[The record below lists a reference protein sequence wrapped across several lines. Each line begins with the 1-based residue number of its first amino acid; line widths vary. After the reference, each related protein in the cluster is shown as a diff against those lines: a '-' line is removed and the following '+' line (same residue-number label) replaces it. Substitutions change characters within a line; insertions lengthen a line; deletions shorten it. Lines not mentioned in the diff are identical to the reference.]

1 MNMMRVTKRNG
12 EQQLVSFDK
21 VTKRLKVLCE
31 MEPKL
36 KNVDYTGI
44 AQKVISRIYDGVNT
58 YELDELA
65 AEQCTQKGVDHI
77 NYSILASRIAISNN
91 QKRTS
96 PSFSETISI
105 LYNNTDVN
113 GKPSPLI
120 ADKVYS
126 FVKKNKT
133 KLNSYI
139 DYRRDYNFNYF
150 ALKTLEKAYLMKI
163 NNIIVERIQHMFM
176 RVAAGL
182 YPNSIRDVL
191 ETYDL
196 LSQKYFI
203 HATPT
208 LFHSGTPKPQLLS
221 CFLLEVGDSV
231 EGMYTAMKNC
241 ALISKWA
248 GGIGCHIHSI
258 RGKNSVIRSTNGKSN
273 GIVPMLRVFN
283 DVARHINQ
291 SGKRNGSFAMYLEPW
306 HPDIMEFLE
315 CKKNHGDEDARA
327 RDLFY
332 AMWIPDLFMERVMK
346 NENWTLFCP
355 DKCKGLVEAYGQ
367 DFKNLYERYES
378 DESNIIRTLPARE
391 IWISI
396 LNSQMETG
404 TPYICYKDACNLKS
418 NQKNLGTIKSS
429 NLCTEI
435 IEYSNENEYAC
446 CTLASIGLP
455 KYLIPFDKSSL
466 GKVTIYTIEG
476 CKACEWTKRLLDS
489 HEIGYT
495 LINVVDDDDKDEKT
509 DIDPN
514 TMTMTELYN
523 TIRDV
528 PIESAAPAMDFSF
541 PIIYSNREITE
552 GQFVEEEI
560 GGFTELYNKI
570 KHTFD
575 FVKLKTV
582 VRRIVKNLNNVID
595 LNFYPV
601 EETKRS
607 NLKHRPIGIGIQGLA
622 DVYAQFRYSFDS
634 DEAKQLNKE
643 IFATIY
649 YSACQMSMELAK
661 ERNERM
667 VEFKSQIK
675 GKILPELYDE
685 KALKSCRGV
694 KLYHELKVSQCEVE
708 RDEFLGSYSSFNG
721 SPISQGKFQFDLWKQ
736 EPLSKVAGVEF
747 DWEGLRNDIM
757 EHGMRNS
764 LLMAPM
770 PTASTSQI
778 LGNNECIE
786 PFTSNIYS
794 RSTLAGQF
802 VIINKYLQQDLLD
815 IGLWDNRLKDQI
827 IIDDGSIQNI
837 KSIPR
842 VIRNLYKISWDLSMK
857 DVIDQ
862 AADRAIY
869 ICQSQSLNLWV
880 KNPDTNKLSSM
891 HMYSW
896 KKGLKTGMYY
906 LRRRAVVK
914 AQQFSIDPEQNDDCL
929 MCGS

>member
-1 MNMMRVTKRNG
+1 MMRVTKRDG
-12 EQQLVSFDK
+12 SSEQVSFDK
-21 VTKRLKVLCE
+21 VTNRLRLLCE

-36 KNVDYTGI
+36 KNVDHLEI
-44 AQKVISRIYDGVNT
+44 AQKVISRIYDGVHT

-77 NYSILASRIAISNN
+77 NYNILAGRIAVSNN

-96 PSFSETISI
+96 PSFSETITS
-105 LYNNTDVN
+105 LYNNADVN
-113 GKPSPLI
+113 GEPSPLI
-120 ADKVYS
+120 SDEVFA

-139 DYRRDYNFNYF
+139 DYRRDYNFDYF
-150 ALKTLEKAYLMKI
+150 SLKTLEKAYLMKI
-163 NNIIVERIQHMFM
+163 NNVIVERIQHMFM
-176 RVAAGL
+176 RVSLGL
-182 YPNSIRDVL
+182 YPTSIKDAL

-208 LFHSGTPKPQLLS
+208 LFHSGTPRPQLLS

-231 EGMYTAMKNC
+231 DGMYSAMKNC

-258 RGKNSVIRSTNGKSN
+258 RGNNSRIRSTNGKSN
-273 GIVPMLRVFN
+273 GIVPMLKVFN
-283 DVARHINQ
+283 DIARHINQ

-306 HPDIMEFLE
+306 HPDIMAFLE

-332 AMWIPDLFMERVMK
+332 AMWMPDLFMERVVK
-346 NENWTLFCP
+346 NESWTLFCP
-355 DKCKGLVEAYGQ
+355 DKCKGLVEAYGD
-367 DFKNLYERYES
+367 DFKILYEKYEA
-378 DESNIIRTLPARE
+378 DESNIIKRMPARE
-391 IWISI
+391 IWMAI

-404 TPYICYKDACNLKS
+404 TPYICYKDACNKKS

-455 KYLIPFDKSSL
+455 KYVIPFDVSTL
-466 GKVTIYTIEG
+466 TNITVYTIDN
-476 CKACEWTKRLLDS
+476 CKTCQYVKNMLTF
-489 HEIGYT
+489 Y
-495 LINVVDDDDKDEKT
+495 
-509 DIDPN
+509 DIDYTTVKIDLDN
-514 TMTMTELYN
+514 DAELA
-523 TIRDV
+523 TLAEKSGKSPD
-528 PIESAAPAMDFSF
+528 DLSF
-541 PIIYSNREITE
+541 PLVFKDT
-552 GQFVEEEI
+552 VLV
-560 GGFTELYNKI
+560 GGFTELYNLFRP
-570 KHTFD
+570 TFD
-575 FVKLKTV
+575 FEKLISV

-607 NLKHRPIGIGIQGLA
+607 NLKHRPVGIGVQGLA
-622 DVYAQFRYSFDS
+622 DVYAQFKYPFDS
-634 DEAKQLNKE
+634 DEAKQLNRE
-643 IFATIY
+643 IFAVIY
-649 YSACQMSMELAK
+649 YTACQMSMELARD
-661 ERNERM
+661 RNERM
-667 VEFKSQIK
+667 VEFKAQIK
-675 GKILPELYDE
+675 GKVLPELYS
-685 KALKSCRGV
+685 KTAMKNCRGV
-694 KLYHELKVSQCEVE
+694 KLYHELNVSQCEIE
-708 RDEFLGSYSSFNG
+708 RDSFLGSYSSFIG
-721 SPISQGKFQFDLWKQ
+721 SPISEGKFQFDLWGK
-736 EPLSKVAGVEF
+736 EPIKEVSGMTL
-747 DWEGLRNDIM
+747 DWEQLRTDIM
-757 EHGMRNS
+757 THGIRNS
-764 LLMAPM
+764 LLLAPM

-802 VIINKYLQQDLLD
+802 IVINKFLQKDMLSL
-815 IGLWDNRLKDQI
+815 GLWNNSLKDQI
-827 IIDDGSIQNI
+827 IINDGSIQNI
-837 KSIPR
+837 KNIPT
-842 VIRNLYKISWDLSMK
+842 IIKNLYKISWDLSMK

-869 ICQSQSLNLWV
+869 VCQSQSLNLWI

-896 KKGLKTGMYY
+896 KKGLKTGIYY
-906 LRRRAVVK
+906 LRRRAVSK
-914 AQQFSIDPEQNDDCL
+914 AQQFSIDPEQNDECL

>member
-1 MNMMRVTKRNG
+1 MMRVTKRNG
-12 EQQLVSFDK
+12 SSEQVSFDK
-21 VTKRLKVLCE
+21 VTNRLRLLCE

-36 KNVDYTGI
+36 KNVDHLEI
-44 AQKVISRIYDGVNT
+44 AQKVISRIYDGVHT

-77 NYSILASRIAISNN
+77 NYNILAGRIAVSNN

-96 PSFSETISI
+96 PSFSETITS

-113 GKPSPLI
+113 GEPSPLI
-120 ADKVYS
+120 SDEVFA

-139 DYRRDYNFNYF
+139 DYRRDYNFDYF
-150 ALKTLEKAYLMKI
+150 SLKTLEKAYLMKI
-163 NNIIVERIQHMFM
+163 NNVIAERIQHMFM
-176 RVAAGL
+176 RVSLGL
-182 YPNSIRDVL
+182 YPNSIKDAL

-208 LFHSGTPKPQLLS
+208 LFHSGTPRPQLLS

-231 EGMYTAMKNC
+231 DGMYSAMKNC

-258 RGKNSVIRSTNGKSN
+258 RGNNSRIRSTNGKSN
-273 GIVPMLRVFN
+273 GIVPMLKVFN
-283 DVARHINQ
+283 DIARHINQ

-306 HPDIMEFLE
+306 HPDIMAFLE

-332 AMWIPDLFMERVMK
+332 AMWMPDLFMERVVK
-346 NENWTLFCP
+346 NESWTLFCP
-355 DKCKGLVEAYGQ
+355 DKCKGLVEAYGD
-367 DFKNLYERYES
+367 DFKILYEKYEA
-378 DESNIIRTLPARE
+378 DESNIIKRMPARE
-391 IWISI
+391 IWMAI

-404 TPYICYKDACNLKS
+404 TPYICYKDACNKKS

-455 KYLIPFDKSSL
+455 KYVIPFDVSTL
-466 GKVTIYTIEG
+466 TNITVYTIDN
-476 CKACEWTKRLLDS
+476 CKMCQYVKNMLTFYDVDYTTVKIDLD
-489 HEIGYT
+489 
-495 LINVVDDDDKDEKT
+495 ND
-509 DIDPN
+509 
-514 TMTMTELYN
+514 TELA
-523 TIRDV
+523 TLAEKSGKSPD
-528 PIESAAPAMDFSF
+528 DLSF
-541 PIIYSNREITE
+541 PLVFKDT
-552 GQFVEEEI
+552 VLV
-560 GGFTELYNKI
+560 GGFTELYNLFRP
-570 KHTFD
+570 TFD
-575 FVKLKTV
+575 FEKLISV

-607 NLKHRPIGIGIQGLA
+607 NLKHRPVGIGVQGLA
-622 DVYAQFRYSFDS
+622 DVYAQFKYPFDS
-634 DEAKQLNKE
+634 DEAKQLNRE
-643 IFATIY
+643 IFAVIY
-649 YSACQMSMELAK
+649 YTACQMSMELARD
-661 ERNERM
+661 RNERM
-667 VEFKSQIK
+667 VEFKAQIK
-675 GKILPELYDE
+675 GKILPELYS
-685 KALKSCRGV
+685 KTAMKNCRGV
-694 KLYHELKVSQCEVE
+694 KLYHELNVSQCEIE
-708 RDEFLGSYSSFNG
+708 RDSFLGSYSSFIG
-721 SPISQGKFQFDLWKQ
+721 SPISEGKFQFDLWGK
-736 EPLSKVAGVEF
+736 EPIKEVSGMTL
-747 DWEGLRNDIM
+747 DWEQLRTDIM
-757 EHGMRNS
+757 THGIRNS
-764 LLMAPM
+764 LLLAPM

-802 VIINKYLQQDLLD
+802 IVINKFLQKDMLS
-815 IGLWDNRLKDQI
+815 IGLWNNSLKDQI
-827 IIDDGSIQNI
+827 IINDGSIQNI
-837 KSIPR
+837 KNIPT
-842 VIRNLYKISWDLSMK
+842 IIKELYKISWDLSMK

-869 ICQSQSLNLWV
+869 VCQSQSLNLWI

-896 KKGLKTGMYY
+896 KKGLKTGIYY
-906 LRRRAVVK
+906 LRRRAVSK
-914 AQQFSIDPEQNDDCL
+914 AQQFSIDPEQNDECL

>member
-1 MNMMRVTKRNG
+1 MMRVTKRNG
-12 EQQLVSFDK
+12 SSEQVSFDK
-21 VTKRLKVLCE
+21 VTNRLRLLCE
-31 MEPKL
+31 MGPKL
-36 KNVDYTGI
+36 KNVDHLEI
-44 AQKVISRIYDGVNT
+44 AQKVISRIYDGVHT

-77 NYSILASRIAISNN
+77 NYNILAGRIAISNN

-96 PSFSETISI
+96 PSFSETITS

-113 GKPSPLI
+113 GEPSPLI
-120 ADKVYS
+120 SDEVFA

-139 DYRRDYNFNYF
+139 DYRRDYNFDYF
-150 ALKTLEKAYLMKI
+150 SLKTLEKAYLMKI
-163 NNIIVERIQHMFM
+163 NNVIVERIQHMFM
-176 RVAAGL
+176 RVSLGL
-182 YPNSIRDVL
+182 YPNSIKDAL

-208 LFHSGTPKPQLLS
+208 LFHSGTPRPQLLS

-231 EGMYTAMKNC
+231 DGMYSAMKNC

-258 RGKNSVIRSTNGKSN
+258 RGNNSRIRSTNGKSN
-273 GIVPMLRVFN
+273 GIVPMLKVFN
-283 DVARHINQ
+283 DIARHINQ

-306 HPDIMEFLE
+306 HPDIMAFLE

-332 AMWIPDLFMERVMK
+332 AMWMPDLFMERVVK
-346 NENWTLFCP
+346 NESWTLFCP
-355 DKCKGLVEAYGQ
+355 DKCKGLVEAYG
-367 DFKNLYERYES
+367 DNFKILYEKYEA
-378 DESNIIRTLPARE
+378 DESNIIKRMPARE
-391 IWISI
+391 IWMAI

-404 TPYICYKDACNLKS
+404 TPYICYKDACNKKS

-455 KYLIPFDKSSL
+455 KYVIPFDVSTL
-466 GKVTIYTIEG
+466 TNITVYTIDN
-476 CKACEWTKRLLDS
+476 CKTCQYAKNMLTF
-489 HEIGYT
+489 Y
-495 LINVVDDDDKDEKT
+495 
-509 DIDPN
+509 DIDYTTVKINLDNDDELATLAEKSGKSPN
-514 TMTMTELYN
+514 NLSFPLVFKDSTLVGGFNELYN
-523 TIRDV
+523 LFR
-528 PIESAAPAMDFSF
+528 P
-541 PIIYSNREITE
+541 
-552 GQFVEEEI
+552 
-560 GGFTELYNKI
+560 
-570 KHTFD
+570 TFD
-575 FVKLKTV
+575 FEKLISV
-582 VRRIVKNLNNVID
+582 VRRIVKNLNSVID

-607 NLKHRPIGIGIQGLA
+607 NLKHRPVGIGVQGLA
-622 DVYAQFRYSFDS
+622 DVYAQFKYPFDS
-634 DEAKQLNKE
+634 DEAKQLNRE
-643 IFATIY
+643 IFAVIY
-649 YSACQMSMELAK
+649 YTACQMSMELARD
-661 ERNERM
+661 RNERM
-667 VEFKSQIK
+667 VEFKAQIK
-675 GKILPELYDE
+675 GKVLPELYS
-685 KALKSCRGV
+685 KSAMKNCRGV
-694 KLYHELKVSQCEVE
+694 KLYHELNVSQCEIE
-708 RDEFLGSYSSFNG
+708 RDSFLGSYSSFIG
-721 SPISQGKFQFDLWKQ
+721 SPISEGKFQFDLWGK
-736 EPLSKVAGVEF
+736 EPIKEVSGMTL
-747 DWEGLRNDIM
+747 DWEQLRTDIM
-757 EHGMRNS
+757 THGIRNS
-764 LLMAPM
+764 LLLAPM

-802 VIINKYLQQDLLD
+802 IVINKFLQKDMLSL
-815 IGLWDNRLKDQI
+815 GLWNNSLKDQI
-827 IIDDGSIQNI
+827 IINDGSIQNI
-837 KSIPR
+837 KNIPT
-842 VIRNLYKISWDLSMK
+842 IIKELYKISWDLSMK

-869 ICQSQSLNLWV
+869 VCQSQSLNLWI

-896 KKGLKTGMYY
+896 KKGLKTGIYY
-906 LRRRAVVK
+906 LRRRAVSK
-914 AQQFSIDPEQNDDCL
+914 AQQFSIDPEQNDECL

>member
-1 MNMMRVTKRNG
+1 MMRVTKRDG
-12 EQQLVSFDK
+12 TLELVSFDK
-21 VTKRLKVLCE
+21 VTNRLRVLCV
-31 MEPKL
+31 MNPPL
-36 KNVDYTGI
+36 TNVDYTGI
-44 AQKVISRIYDGVNT
+44 AQKVISRIYDGVHT

-65 AEQCTQKGVDHI
+65 AEQCTQKGVEHI

-96 PSFSETISI
+96 PSFSETITL
-105 LYNNTDVN
+105 LYNNVDIN

-120 ADKVYS
+120 ATKVHQ

-139 DYRRDYNFNYF
+139 DYSRDFDFDYF
-150 ALKTLEKAYLMKI
+150 SLKTLEKAYLMRI
-163 NNIIVERIQHMFM
+163 NNEIVERIQHMFM

-182 YPNSIRDVL
+182 YPNSIKDVL

-196 LSQKYFI
+196 LSQKFFI

-208 LFHSGTPKPQLLS
+208 LFHSGSPKPQLLS
-221 CFLLEVGDSV
+221 CFLLEVDDSV

-248 GGIGCHIHSI
+248 GGIGCHIHSV

-332 AMWIPDLFMERVMK
+332 AMWIPDLFMERVATGAD
-346 NENWTLFCP
+346 WSLFCP
-355 DKCKGLVEAYGQ
+355 DRCKGLPEAYGD
-367 DFKNLYERYES
+367 DFKKLYESYEC
-378 DESNIIRTLPARE
+378 DPANVLRTLPARD
-391 IWISI
+391 IWRTI
-396 LNSQMETG
+396 LDSQMETG
-404 TPYICYKDACNLKS
+404 TPYICYKDACNRKS

-435 IEYSNENEYAC
+435 IEFSSPDEYAC

-455 KYLIPFDKSSL
+455 MYVLPFDETTI
-466 GKVTIYTIEG
+466 GHITIYTIEG
-476 CKACEWTKRLLDS
+476 CKACTYSKKLMDAYGLT
-489 HEIGYT
+489 YT
-495 LINVVDDDDKDEKT
+495 AIQVVDSDDAHST
-509 DIDPN
+509 
-514 TMTMTELYN
+514 TEGFIGEDQLHHKL
-523 TIRDV
+523 TIETTV
-528 PIESAAPAMDFSF
+528 VVEGSESEPVTY
-541 PIIYSNREITE
+541 PIIYEDSKR
-552 GQFVEEEI
+552 V
-560 GGFTELYNKI
+560 GGFSELYRRFRP
-570 KHTFD
+570 TFD
-575 FVKLKTV
+575 FKTLYTV

-607 NLKHRPIGIGIQGLA
+607 NLKHRPLGIGVQGLA
-622 DVYAQFRYSFDS
+622 DVYARFKYPFDS

-649 YSACQMSMELAK
+649 YSAITMSMELSRD
-661 ERNERM
+661 RNEKM
-667 VEFKSQIK
+667 QEFKSLIK
-675 GKILPELYDE
+675 GKRLPELYDSSAM
-685 KALKSCRGV
+685 KNCTGV
-694 KLYHELKVSQCEVE
+694 KLYHELKVSHCEID
-708 RDEFLGSYSSFNG
+708 RDQFLGSYSSFIG
-721 SPISQGKFQFDLWKQ
+721 SPISKGLFQFDLWESTPLKQ
-736 EPLSKVAGVEF
+736 VGDLVL
-747 DWEGLRNDIM
+747 DWEQLRLDIM
-757 EHGMRNS
+757 KHGVRNS
-764 LLMAPM
+764 LLLAPM

-802 VIINKYLQQDLLD
+802 VIINKYLQKDLID
-815 IGLWDNRLKDQI
+815 IGLWDKSLRDRI
-827 IIDDGSIQNI
+827 IIDDGSVQSIT
-837 KSIPR
+837 SIPK
-842 VIRNLYKISWDLSMK
+842 VIRDLYKISWDLSMK
-857 DVIDQ
+857 AVIDQ
-862 AADRAIY
+862 AADRGIY
-869 ICQSQSLNLWV
+869 VCQSQSLNLWI
-880 KNPDTNKLSSM
+880 KQPDTNILSSM

-906 LRRRAVVK
+906 LRRRAVAK
-914 AQQFSIDPEQNDDCL
+914 AQQFTIAPVVEDECL

>member
-1 MNMMRVTKRNG
+1 MMRVTKRDG
-12 EQQLVSFDK
+12 SSEQVSFDK
-21 VTKRLKVLCE
+21 VTNRLRLLCE

-36 KNVDYTGI
+36 KNVDHLEI
-44 AQKVISRIYDGVNT
+44 AQKVISRIYDGVHT

-77 NYSILASRIAISNN
+77 NYNILAGRIAVSNN

-96 PSFSETISI
+96 PSFSETITS
-105 LYNNTDVN
+105 LYNNADVN
-113 GKPSPLI
+113 GEPSPLI
-120 ADKVYS
+120 SDEVFA

-139 DYRRDYNFNYF
+139 DYRRDYNFDYF
-150 ALKTLEKAYLMKI
+150 SLKTLEKAYLMKI
-163 NNIIVERIQHMFM
+163 NNVIVERIQHMFM
-176 RVAAGL
+176 RVSLGL
-182 YPNSIRDVL
+182 YPNSIKDAL

-208 LFHSGTPKPQLLS
+208 LFHSGTPRPQLLS

-231 EGMYTAMKNC
+231 DGMYSAMKNC

-258 RGKNSVIRSTNGKSN
+258 RGNNSRIRSTNGKSN
-273 GIVPMLRVFN
+273 GIVPMLKVFN
-283 DVARHINQ
+283 DIARHINQ

-306 HPDIMEFLE
+306 HPDIMAFLE

-332 AMWIPDLFMERVMK
+332 AMWMPDLFMERVVK
-346 NENWTLFCP
+346 NESWTLFCP
-355 DKCKGLVEAYGQ
+355 DKCKGLVEAYGD
-367 DFKNLYERYES
+367 DFKILYEKYEA
-378 DESNIIRTLPARE
+378 DESNIIKRMPARE
-391 IWISI
+391 IWMAI

-404 TPYICYKDACNLKS
+404 TPYICYKDACNKKS

-455 KYLIPFDKSSL
+455 KYVIPFDVSTL
-466 GKVTIYTIEG
+466 TNITVYTIDN
-476 CKACEWTKRLLDS
+476 CKTCQYVKNMLTF
-489 HEIGYT
+489 Y
-495 LINVVDDDDKDEKT
+495 
-509 DIDPN
+509 DIDYTTVKIDLDNDAELATLAEKSGKSPDDLSFPLVFKDSALVGGFN
-514 TMTMTELYN
+514 ELYN
-523 TIRDV
+523 LFR
-528 PIESAAPAMDFSF
+528 P
-541 PIIYSNREITE
+541 
-552 GQFVEEEI
+552 
-560 GGFTELYNKI
+560 
-570 KHTFD
+570 TFD
-575 FVKLKTV
+575 FEKLISV

-607 NLKHRPIGIGIQGLA
+607 NLKHRPVGIGVQGLA
-622 DVYAQFRYSFDS
+622 DVYAQFKYPFDS
-634 DEAKQLNKE
+634 DEAKQLNRE
-643 IFATIY
+643 IFAVIY
-649 YSACQMSMELAK
+649 YTACQMSMELARD
-661 ERNERM
+661 RNERM
-667 VEFKSQIK
+667 VEFKAQIK
-675 GKILPELYDE
+675 GKVLPELYS
-685 KALKSCRGV
+685 KTAMKNCRGV
-694 KLYHELKVSQCEVE
+694 KLYHELNVSQCEIE
-708 RDEFLGSYSSFNG
+708 RDSFLGSYSSFIG
-721 SPISQGKFQFDLWKQ
+721 SPISEGKFQFDLWGK
-736 EPLSKVAGVEF
+736 EPIKEVSGMTL
-747 DWEGLRNDIM
+747 DWEQLRTDIM
-757 EHGMRNS
+757 THGIRNS
-764 LLMAPM
+764 LLLAPM

-802 VIINKYLQQDLLD
+802 IVINKFLQKDMLS
-815 IGLWDNRLKDQI
+815 IGLWNNSLKDQI
-827 IIDDGSIQNI
+827 IINDGSIQNI
-837 KSIPR
+837 KNIPT
-842 VIRNLYKISWDLSMK
+842 IIKNLYKISWDLSMK

-869 ICQSQSLNLWV
+869 VCQSQSLNLWI

-896 KKGLKTGMYY
+896 KKGLKTGIYY
-906 LRRRAVVK
+906 LRRRAVSK
-914 AQQFSIDPEQNDDCL
+914 AQQFSIDPEQNDECL

>member
-1 MNMMRVTKRNG
+1 MMRVTKRNG
-12 EQQLVSFDK
+12 SSEQVSFDK
-21 VTKRLKVLCE
+21 VTNRLRLLCE

-36 KNVDYTGI
+36 KNVDHLEI
-44 AQKVISRIYDGVNT
+44 AQKVISRIYDGVHT

-77 NYSILASRIAISNN
+77 NYNILAGRIAVSNN

-96 PSFSETISI
+96 PSFSETITS

-113 GKPSPLI
+113 GEPSPLI
-120 ADKVYS
+120 SDEVFA

-139 DYRRDYNFNYF
+139 DYRRDYNFDYF
-150 ALKTLEKAYLMKI
+150 SLKTLEKAYLMKI
-163 NNIIVERIQHMFM
+163 NNVIAERIQHMFM
-176 RVAAGL
+176 RVSLGL
-182 YPNSIRDVL
+182 YPNSIKDAL

-208 LFHSGTPKPQLLS
+208 LFHSGTPRPQLLS

-231 EGMYTAMKNC
+231 DGMYSAMKNC

-258 RGKNSVIRSTNGKSN
+258 RGNNSRIRSTNGKSN
-273 GIVPMLRVFN
+273 GIVPMLKVFN
-283 DVARHINQ
+283 DIARHINQ

-306 HPDIMEFLE
+306 HPDIMAFLE

-332 AMWIPDLFMERVMK
+332 AMWMPDLFMERVVK
-346 NENWTLFCP
+346 NESWTLFCP
-355 DKCKGLVEAYGQ
+355 DKCKGLVEAYGD
-367 DFKNLYERYES
+367 DFKILYEKYEA
-378 DESNIIRTLPARE
+378 DESNIIKRMPARE
-391 IWISI
+391 IWMAI

-404 TPYICYKDACNLKS
+404 TPYICYKDACNKKS

-455 KYLIPFDKSSL
+455 KYVIPFDVSTL
-466 GKVTIYTIEG
+466 TNITVYTIDN
-476 CKACEWTKRLLDS
+476 CKTCQYAKNMLTF
-489 HEIGYT
+489 Y
-495 LINVVDDDDKDEKT
+495 
-509 DIDPN
+509 DIDY
-514 TMTMTELYN
+514 TMVKIDLDNDTEFETLAEKSGKSPDNLSFPLVFKDSTLVGGFNELYN
-523 TIRDV
+523 LFR
-528 PIESAAPAMDFSF
+528 P
-541 PIIYSNREITE
+541 
-552 GQFVEEEI
+552 
-560 GGFTELYNKI
+560 
-570 KHTFD
+570 TFD
-575 FVKLKTV
+575 FEKLISV

-607 NLKHRPIGIGIQGLA
+607 NLKHRPVGIGVQGLA
-622 DVYAQFRYSFDS
+622 DVYAQFKYPFDS
-634 DEAKQLNKE
+634 DEAKQLNRE
-643 IFATIY
+643 IFAVIY
-649 YSACQMSMELAK
+649 YTACQMSMELARD
-661 ERNERM
+661 RNERM
-667 VEFKSQIK
+667 VEFKAQIK
-675 GKILPELYDE
+675 GKVLPELYS
-685 KALKSCRGV
+685 KTAMKNCRGV
-694 KLYHELKVSQCEVE
+694 KLYHELSVSQCEIE
-708 RDEFLGSYSSFNG
+708 RDSFLGSYSSFIG
-721 SPISQGKFQFDLWKQ
+721 SPISEGKFQFDLWGK
-736 EPLSKVAGVEF
+736 EPIKEVSGMTL
-747 DWEGLRNDIM
+747 DWEQLRTDIM
-757 EHGMRNS
+757 THGIRNS
-764 LLMAPM
+764 LLLAPM

-802 VIINKYLQQDLLD
+802 IVINKFLQKDMLSL
-815 IGLWDNRLKDQI
+815 GLWNNSLKDQI
-827 IIDDGSIQNI
+827 IINDGSIQNI
-837 KSIPR
+837 KNIPT
-842 VIRNLYKISWDLSMK
+842 IIKELYKISWDLSMK

-869 ICQSQSLNLWV
+869 VCQSQSLNLWI

-896 KKGLKTGMYY
+896 KKGLKTGIYY
-906 LRRRAVVK
+906 LRRRAVSK
-914 AQQFSIDPEQNDDCL
+914 AQQFSIDPEQNDECL

>member
-1 MNMMRVTKRNG
+1 MMRVQKRDG
-12 EQQLVSFDK
+12 SKELVSFDK
-21 VTKRLKVLCE
+21 VTNRLRLLCE

-36 KNVDYTGI
+36 KDIDHIEI
-44 AQKVISRIYDGVNT
+44 AQKVISRIYDGVHT

-65 AEQCTQKGVDHI
+65 AEQCTQKGVENI
-77 NYSILASRIAISNN
+77 NYNILASRIAISNN

-96 PSFSETISI
+96 PSFSETITI
-105 LYNNTDVN
+105 LYNNLDVN
-113 GKPSPLI
+113 GISSPLI
-120 ADKVYS
+120 SDEVFN
-126 FVKKNKT
+126 FVKKNKS

-139 DYRRDYNFNYF
+139 DYKRDYIFNYF
-150 ALKTLEKAYLMKI
+150 SLKTLEKAYLMKV
-163 NNIIVERIQHMFM
+163 NNNIVERIQHMFM

-182 YPNSIRDVL
+182 YPKSIKDVL

-208 LFHSGTPKPQLLS
+208 LFHCGTPRPQLLS

-231 EGMYTAMKNC
+231 EGMYNAMKNC

-258 RGKNSVIRSTNGKSN
+258 RGKNSIIRSTNGKSN

-332 AMWIPDLFMERVMK
+332 AIWMPDLFMERVIANK
-346 NENWTLFCP
+346 SWSLFCP
-355 DKCKGLVEAYGQ
+355 DKCKGLVETYG
-367 DFKNLYERYES
+367 DEFKSLYERYES
-378 DESNIIRTLPARE
+378 DESNILKTLPARE
-391 IWISI
+391 IWLSI
-396 LNSQMETG
+396 LNSQIETG
-404 TPYICYKDACNLKS
+404 TPYICYKDACNKKS

-435 IEYSNENEYAC
+435 IEYSSEDEYAC

-455 KYLIPFDKSSL
+455 NYIIPFDLETL
-466 GKVTIYTIEG
+466 GEITIYTIDG
-476 CKACEWTKRLLDS
+476 CKACEWSKKLLNSYSIPHKVMNIID
-489 HEIGYT
+489 EE
-495 LINVVDDDDKDEKT
+495 DKPDE
-509 DIDPN
+509 N
-514 TMTMTELYN
+514 TMTIKELHDSF
-523 TIRDV
+523 RDV
-528 PIESAAPAMDFSF
+528 SGDFTF
-541 PIIYSNREITE
+541 PFITE
-552 GQFVEEEI
+552 NNTVI
-560 GGFTELYNKI
+560 GGFTELYNRMRPE
-570 KHTFD
+570 FD
-575 FVKLKTV
+575 FKKLIKV
-582 VRRIVKNLNNVID
+582 VRRIVKNLNKVVD
-595 LNFYPV
+595 LNYYPV
-601 EETKRS
+601 EETRRS
-607 NLKHRPIGIGIQGLA
+607 NLKHRPLGIGVQGLA
-622 DVYAQFRYSFDS
+622 DVYARFKYPFDS

-649 YSACQMSMELAK
+649 FASCQMSMEIAK
-661 ERNERM
+661 SRNERM
-667 VEFKSQIK
+667 KEFKTAIK
-675 GKILPELYDE
+675 GKVLPELYDPNGM
-685 KALKSCRGV
+685 KNCRGV
-694 KLYHELKVSQCEVE
+694 KMYHELKVSRCEIE
-708 RDEFLGSYSSFNG
+708 REEFLGSYSSFSG
-721 SPISQGKFQFDLWKQ
+721 SPISKGLFQFDLWKQ
-736 EPLSKVAGVEF
+736 EPIKKVGDIVL
-747 DWEGLRNDIM
+747 DWEYLRKEIVSNGI
-757 EHGMRNS
+757 RNS
-764 LLMAPM
+764 LLLAPM

-802 VIINKYLQQDLLD
+802 IIINRYLQKDLID
-815 IGLWDNRLKDQI
+815 IGIWNNSIKDKI

-837 KSIPR
+837 KKIPKVLR
-842 VIRNLYKISWDLSMK
+842 DLYKISWDISMK

-869 ICQSQSLNLWV
+869 VCQSQSLNLWV

-906 LRRRAVVK
+906 LRRRAVAK
-914 AQQFSIDPEQNDDCL
+914 AQQFSIDPEQNEECL

>member
-1 MNMMRVTKRNG
+1 MMRVTKRDG
-12 EQQLVSFDK
+12 SSEQVSFDK
-21 VTKRLKVLCE
+21 VTNRLRLLCE

-36 KNVDYTGI
+36 KNVDHLEI
-44 AQKVISRIYDGVNT
+44 AQKVISRIYDGVHT

-77 NYSILASRIAISNN
+77 NYNILAGRIAVSNN

-96 PSFSETISI
+96 PSFSETITS
-105 LYNNTDVN
+105 LYNNADVN
-113 GKPSPLI
+113 GEPSPLI
-120 ADKVYS
+120 SDEVFA

-139 DYRRDYNFNYF
+139 DYRRDYNFDYF
-150 ALKTLEKAYLMKI
+150 SLKTLEKAYLMKI
-163 NNIIVERIQHMFM
+163 NNVIVERIQHMFM
-176 RVAAGL
+176 RVSLGL
-182 YPNSIRDVL
+182 YPNSIKDAL

-208 LFHSGTPKPQLLS
+208 LFHSGTPRPQLLS

-231 EGMYTAMKNC
+231 DGMYSAMKNC

-258 RGKNSVIRSTNGKSN
+258 RGNNSRIRSTNGKSN
-273 GIVPMLRVFN
+273 GIVPMLKVFN
-283 DVARHINQ
+283 DIARHINQ

-306 HPDIMEFLE
+306 HPDIMAFLE

-332 AMWIPDLFMERVMK
+332 AMWMPDLFMERVVK
-346 NENWTLFCP
+346 NESWTLFCP
-355 DKCKGLVEAYGQ
+355 DKCKGLVEAYGD
-367 DFKNLYERYES
+367 DFKILYEKYEA
-378 DESNIIRTLPARE
+378 DESNIIKRMPARE
-391 IWISI
+391 IWMAI

-404 TPYICYKDACNLKS
+404 TPYICYKDACNKKS

-455 KYLIPFDKSSL
+455 KYVIPFDVSTL
-466 GKVTIYTIEG
+466 TNITVYTIDN
-476 CKACEWTKRLLDS
+476 CKMCQYVKNMLTFYDVDYTTVKIDLD
-489 HEIGYT
+489 
-495 LINVVDDDDKDEKT
+495 ND
-509 DIDPN
+509 
-514 TMTMTELYN
+514 TELA
-523 TIRDV
+523 TLAEKSGKSPD
-528 PIESAAPAMDFSF
+528 DLSF
-541 PIIYSNREITE
+541 PLVFKDS
-552 GQFVEEEI
+552 VLV
-560 GGFTELYNKI
+560 GGFTELYNLFRP
-570 KHTFD
+570 TFD
-575 FVKLKTV
+575 FEKLISV

-607 NLKHRPIGIGIQGLA
+607 NLKHRPVGIGVQGLA
-622 DVYAQFRYSFDS
+622 DVYAQFKYPFDS
-634 DEAKQLNKE
+634 DEAKQLNRE
-643 IFATIY
+643 IFAVIY
-649 YSACQMSMELAK
+649 YTACQMSMELARD
-661 ERNERM
+661 RNERM
-667 VEFKSQIK
+667 VEFKAQIK
-675 GKILPELYDE
+675 GKVLPELYS
-685 KALKSCRGV
+685 KTAMKNCRGV
-694 KLYHELKVSQCEVE
+694 KLYHELNVSQCEIE
-708 RDEFLGSYSSFNG
+708 RDSFLGSYSSFIG
-721 SPISQGKFQFDLWKQ
+721 SPISEGKFQFDLWGK
-736 EPLSKVAGVEF
+736 EPIKEVSGMTL
-747 DWEGLRNDIM
+747 DWEQLRTDIM
-757 EHGMRNS
+757 THGIRNS
-764 LLMAPM
+764 LLLAPM

-802 VIINKYLQQDLLD
+802 IVINKFLQKDMLS
-815 IGLWDNRLKDQI
+815 IGLWNNSLKDQI
-827 IIDDGSIQNI
+827 IINDGSIQNI
-837 KSIPR
+837 KNIPT
-842 VIRNLYKISWDLSMK
+842 IIKNLYKISWDLSMK

-869 ICQSQSLNLWV
+869 VCQSQSLNLWI

-896 KKGLKTGMYY
+896 KKGLKTGIYY
-906 LRRRAVVK
+906 LRRRAVSK
-914 AQQFSIDPEQNDDCL
+914 AQQFSIDPEQNDECL

>member
-1 MNMMRVTKRNG
+1 MMRVTKRDG
-12 EQQLVSFDK
+12 SSEQVSFDK
-21 VTKRLKVLCE
+21 VTNRLRLLCN

-36 KNVDYTGI
+36 KNVDHLGI
-44 AQKVISRIYDGVNT
+44 AQKVISRIYDGVHT

-77 NYSILASRIAISNN
+77 NYNILAGRIAISNN

-96 PSFSETISI
+96 PSFSETITS
-105 LYNNTDVN
+105 LYNNIDVN
-113 GKPSPLI
+113 GESSPLI
-120 ADKVYS
+120 SEDVYA

-139 DYRRDYNFNYF
+139 DYRRDYNFDYF

-163 NNIIVERIQHMFM
+163 NNVIVERIQHMFM
-176 RVAAGL
+176 RVSIGL
-182 YPNSIRDVL
+182 YPCSIKDVL

-208 LFHSGTPKPQLLS
+208 LFHSGTPRPQLLS

-231 EGMYTAMKNC
+231 EGMYSAMKNC

-258 RGKNSVIRSTNGKSN
+258 RGNNSRIRSTNGTSN
-273 GIVPMLRVFN
+273 GIVPMLKVFN
-283 DVARHINQ
+283 DIARHINQ
-291 SGKRNGSFAMYLEPW
+291 SGRRNGSFAMYLEPW
-306 HPDIMEFLE
+306 HPDIMAFLE

-332 AMWIPDLFMERVMK
+332 AMWMPDLFMERVV
-346 NENWTLFCP
+346 ENKSWTLFCP
-355 DKCKGLVEAYGQ
+355 DKCKGLVEAYGD
-367 DFKNLYERYES
+367 DFKILYEKYEA
-378 DESNIIRTLPARE
+378 DESNIIKRMPARE
-391 IWISI
+391 IWLAI

-404 TPYICYKDACNLKS
+404 TPYICYKDACNKKS
-418 NQKNLGTIKSS
+418 NQQNIGTIKSS

-435 IEYSNENEYAC
+435 IEYSDENEYAC

-455 KYLIPFDKSSL
+455 KYVIPFDTTTL
-466 GKVTIYTIEG
+466 TNITVYTIDNCKTCQYAKNMLTFYDIEYTTVKIDLDNDAELATLAEKSGKSPDSLSFPLIFREG
-476 CKACEWTKRLLDS
+476 ALV
-489 HEIGYT
+489 GGF
-495 LINVVDDDDKDEKT
+495 N
-509 DIDPN
+509 
-514 TMTMTELYN
+514 ELYN
-523 TIRDV
+523 LFR
-528 PIESAAPAMDFSF
+528 P
-541 PIIYSNREITE
+541 
-552 GQFVEEEI
+552 
-560 GGFTELYNKI
+560 
-570 KHTFD
+570 TFD
-575 FVKLKTV
+575 FEKLISV

-607 NLKHRPIGIGIQGLA
+607 NLKHRPVGIGVQGLA
-622 DVYAQFRYSFDS
+622 DVYAQFKYPFDS
-634 DEAKQLNKE
+634 EEAKQLNRE
-643 IFATIY
+643 IFAVIY
-649 YSACQMSMELAK
+649 YTACQMSMELAR

-667 VEFKSQIK
+667 VEFKTQIK
-675 GKILPELYDE
+675 GKILPELYS
-685 KALKSCRGV
+685 KTAMKNCRGV
-694 KLYHELKVSQCEVE
+694 KLYHELNVSRCEIE
-708 RDEFLGSYSSFNG
+708 RDSFLGSYSSFIG
-721 SPISQGKFQFDLWKQ
+721 SPISEGKFQFDLWGK
-736 EPLSKVAGVEF
+736 EPIKTVNGITLEW
-747 DWEGLRNDIM
+747 DQLRKDIM
-757 EHGMRNS
+757 THGIRNS
-764 LLMAPM
+764 LLLAPM

-802 VIINKYLQQDLLD
+802 IVINKFLQKDMLSIGMWNNSLKDKIIIN
-815 IGLWDNRLKDQI
+815 
-827 IIDDGSIQNI
+827 DGSIQNI
-837 KSIPR
+837 KNIPIIIKER
-842 VIRNLYKISWDLSMK
+842 YKISWDLSMK

-869 ICQSQSLNLWV
+869 ICQSQSLNLWI

-896 KKGLKTGMYY
+896 KKGLKTGIYY
-906 LRRRAVVK
+906 LRRRAVSK
-914 AQQFSIDPEQNDDCL
+914 AQQFSIDPDQDEECL

>member
-1 MNMMRVTKRNG
+1 MMRVTKRNG
-12 EQQLVSFDK
+12 SSEQVSFDK
-21 VTKRLKVLCE
+21 VTNRLRLLCE
-31 MEPKL
+31 MGPKL
-36 KNVDYTGI
+36 KNVDHLEI
-44 AQKVISRIYDGVNT
+44 AQKVISRIYDGVHT

-77 NYSILASRIAISNN
+77 NYNILAGRIAISNN

-96 PSFSETISI
+96 PSFSETITS

-113 GKPSPLI
+113 GEPSPLI
-120 ADKVYS
+120 SDEVFA

-139 DYRRDYNFNYF
+139 DYRRDYNFDYF
-150 ALKTLEKAYLMKI
+150 SLKTLEKAYLMKI
-163 NNIIVERIQHMFM
+163 NNVIVERIQHMFM
-176 RVAAGL
+176 RVSLGL
-182 YPNSIRDVL
+182 YPNSIKDAL

-208 LFHSGTPKPQLLS
+208 LFHSGTPRPQLLS

-231 EGMYTAMKNC
+231 DGMYSAMKNC

-258 RGKNSVIRSTNGKSN
+258 RGNNSRIRSTNGKSN
-273 GIVPMLRVFN
+273 GIVPMLKVFN
-283 DVARHINQ
+283 DIARHINQ

-306 HPDIMEFLE
+306 HPDIMAFLE

-332 AMWIPDLFMERVMK
+332 AMWMPDLFMERVVK
-346 NENWTLFCP
+346 NESWTLFCP
-355 DKCKGLVEAYGQ
+355 DKCKGLVEAYG
-367 DFKNLYERYES
+367 DNFKILYEKYEA
-378 DESNIIRTLPARE
+378 DESNIIKRMPARE
-391 IWISI
+391 IWMAI

-404 TPYICYKDACNLKS
+404 TPYICYKDACNKKS

-455 KYLIPFDKSSL
+455 KYVIPFDVSTL
-466 GKVTIYTIEG
+466 TNITVYTIDN
-476 CKACEWTKRLLDS
+476 CKTCQYAKNMLTF
-489 HEIGYT
+489 Y
-495 LINVVDDDDKDEKT
+495 
-509 DIDPN
+509 DIDYTTVKINLDNDDELATLAEKSGKSPN
-514 TMTMTELYN
+514 NLSFPLVFKDSTLVGGFNELYN
-523 TIRDV
+523 LFR
-528 PIESAAPAMDFSF
+528 P
-541 PIIYSNREITE
+541 
-552 GQFVEEEI
+552 
-560 GGFTELYNKI
+560 
-570 KHTFD
+570 TFD
-575 FVKLKTV
+575 FEKLISV
-582 VRRIVKNLNNVID
+582 VRRIVKNLNSVID

-607 NLKHRPIGIGIQGLA
+607 NLKHRPVGIGVQGLA
-622 DVYAQFRYSFDS
+622 DVYAQFKYPFDS
-634 DEAKQLNKE
+634 DEAKQLNRE
-643 IFATIY
+643 IFAVIY
-649 YSACQMSMELAK
+649 YTACQMSMELARD
-661 ERNERM
+661 RNERM
-667 VEFKSQIK
+667 VEFKAQIK
-675 GKILPELYDE
+675 GKVLPELYS
-685 KALKSCRGV
+685 KSAMKNCRGV
-694 KLYHELKVSQCEVE
+694 KLYHELNVSQCEIE
-708 RDEFLGSYSSFNG
+708 RDSVLGSYSSFIG
-721 SPISQGKFQFDLWKQ
+721 SPISEGKFQFDLWGK
-736 EPLSKVAGVEF
+736 EPIKEVSGMTL
-747 DWEGLRNDIM
+747 DWEQLRTDIM
-757 EHGMRNS
+757 THGIRNS
-764 LLMAPM
+764 LLLAPM

-802 VIINKYLQQDLLD
+802 IVINKFLQKDMLSL
-815 IGLWDNRLKDQI
+815 GLWNNSLKDQI
-827 IIDDGSIQNI
+827 IINDGSIQNI
-837 KSIPR
+837 KNIPT
-842 VIRNLYKISWDLSMK
+842 IIKELYKISWDLSMK

-869 ICQSQSLNLWV
+869 VCQSQSLNLWI

-896 KKGLKTGMYY
+896 KKGLKTGIYY
-906 LRRRAVVK
+906 LRRRAVSK
-914 AQQFSIDPEQNDDCL
+914 AQQFSIDPEQNDECL